1 MCRNS
6 TDLTDISEST
16 KSSVAIEEGILIS
29 QEFSVGSP
37 LSCSS
42 PDLFGLF

>member
-1 MCRNS
+1 MSRNS
-6 TDLTDISEST
+6 TDLTDISEPT
-16 KSSVAIEEGILIS
+16 KSRSAIEEGI

>member
-1 MCRNS
+1 MSRNS
-6 TDLTDISEST
+6 TDLTDISEPT
-16 KSSVAIEEGILIS
+16 KSRSAIEEGILI